1 MSDTEIRLIYLGVG
15 VVIGMLIGFFLWH
28 RKGDHRKG
36 LSALQITAFSFF
48 FLYMTASTFLKIPFS
63 DLVAIAIIGVFG
75 GEGIGQA
82 IADRIPK
89 K

>member
-1 MSDTEIRLIYLGVG
+1 MTDTEIRLIYLGIG

-36 LSALQITAFSFF
+36 LSALQLGAFTFF
-48 FLYMTASTFLKIPFS
+48 FLYMAGSALLNIEFR

-82 IADRIPK
+82 IADRLPK

>member
-1 MSDTEIRLIYLGVG
+1 MI
-15 VVIGMLIGFFLWH
+15 IGFFLWH
-28 RKGDHRKG
+28 KKGDHRKG
-36 LSALQITAFSFF
+36 LSALQLTAFSFF
-48 FLYMTASTFLKIPFS
+48 FLYMAGSALLNIEFR

-75 GEGIGQA
+75 GEGIGQI

>member
-1 MSDTEIRLIYLGVG
+1 MTDIQIRLAYLATGVI
-15 VVIGMLIGFFLWH
+15 IGMFIGFFLWH
-28 RKGDHRKG
+28 RRGDHRKG
-36 LSALQITAFSFF
+36 LSALQISAFSMFVA
-48 FLYMTASTFLKIPFS
+48 YMGLSSALHIPFS

-75 GEGIGQA
+75 GEGIGQI